1 MARRVSTRLSTAEG
15 RKFGLTVGGAF
26 LAITAILWWRQ
37 HATAMLVTGSLGGAL
52 MLAGLLIPRHLGPVE
67 RAWMGLAHAISKV
80 TTPIFMA
87 VLYYLVLLPAG
98 LIMRM
103 FGNRP
108 LVHPAGENGYW
119 ILRSKGESPS
129 TMERQF

>member
-1 MARRVSTRLSTAEG
+1 MERRVPARLSTAEG

-26 LAITAILWWRQ
+26 LGITAILWWRE
-37 HATAMLVTGSLGGAL
+37 HPTAMLVTGSLGSAL
-52 MLAGLLIPRHLGPVE
+52 LVAGLLIPKHLGPVE
-67 RAWMGLAHAISKV
+67 RAWMGLALAISKV

-103 FGNRP
+103 FGKHP
-108 LVHPAGENGYW
+108 LVHASGANGYW
-119 ILRSKGESPS
+119 ILRSKDEPPS